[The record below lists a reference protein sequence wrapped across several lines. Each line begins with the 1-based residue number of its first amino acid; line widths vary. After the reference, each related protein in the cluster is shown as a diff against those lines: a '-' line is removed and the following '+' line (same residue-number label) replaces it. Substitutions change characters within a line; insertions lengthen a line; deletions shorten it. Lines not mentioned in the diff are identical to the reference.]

1 MPPRSIRTPRVVA
14 RTTDSSGSSSS
25 DGSPVP
31 IDTSNAPPVRSNM
44 WRAMTRH
51 SSVDGATRVLPPAS
65 RWLIRVMSLLGRNRL
80 NSRSRRSR
88 RSNAACAACAA
99 YVQSACTAY
108 TSYTV
113 AIASCD
119 QRRTSIS
126 TEGLRPSDSP
136 TRSLARRFA
145 GALRSRGSLA
155 TLARSMRWSMSG
167 RFSTAVVSTAPSRSS
182 ISTEG
187 LRPSDSPARSPVR
200 LDRSIRWSV
209 SEPFLSAPLRRQR
222 PAGAIVVLHV
232 LIRFDD
238 VGHLHVGPVP
248 HETRARE
255 AQRHVAKQHHF
266 GEGTGVVE
274 VRHRLRLLADRVE
287 PVLFVPIASA
297 RDARQ
302 ALGRSIGKR
311 RHRRLGNETRALG
324 VGLAPHLALAADED
338 RPRLRQLALRLE
350 L

>member
-99 YVQSACTAY
+99 YVESACTAY

-119 QRRTSIS
+119 QRRS
-126 TEGLRPSDSP
+126 LR
-136 TRSLARRFA
+136 R
-145 GALRSRGSLA
+145 
-155 TLARSMRWSMSG
+155 
-167 RFSTAVVSTAPSRSS
+167 S

-222 PAGAIVVLHV
+222 PAGAIVVLDV

-266 GEGTGVVE
+266 GEGTGV
-274 VRHRLRLLADRVE
+274 
-287 PVLFVPIASA
+287 
-297 RDARQ
+297 
-302 ALGRSIGKR
+302 
-311 RHRRLGNETRALG
+311 
-324 VGLAPHLALAADED
+324 
-338 RPRLRQLALRLE
+338 
-350 L
+350 